1 MGNLPLHKI
10 RFDLSL
16 YIGFFC
22 DLWSKGMEEENS
34 GVFYSFYRFF
44 LSFQDRSALED
55 GLYIHIY
62 FAFYLGSQF

>member
-1 MGNLPLHKI
+1 
-10 RFDLSL
+10 
-16 YIGFFC
+16 
-22 DLWSKGMEEENS
+22 MEEENS